1 VCSTQDLKFRE
12 GRKRLRSKLSPL
24 IDGLESSGLIQ
35 MKWFDASDDHALR
48 TQLPLCSDDND
59 DDASGIGV

>member
-12 GRKRLRSKLSPL
+12 GTEMLRSKLSPL
-24 IDGLESSGLIQ
+24 TDGLESSGLIQ
-35 MKWFDASDDHALR
+35 MKWFDASDDHGLW

-59 DDASGIGV
+59 HDASGIGV

>member
-1 VCSTQDLKFRE
+1 M
-12 GRKRLRSKLSPL
+12 LRSKLSPL

-35 MKWFDASDDHALR
+35 MKWFDASDDHGLW

-59 DDASGIGV
+59 HDASGIGV